1 MSLSDDQRLAMHTPQ
16 EIGKAIKK
24 RRRELKITQK
34 EFAKRLDK
42 SERTIQKYESGEI
55 IIKTG
60 IIKQIADELDIPWQ
74 ELLEAKTELKDTMED
89 NSPDYSFHTLSDV
102 IKALFT
108 MTKIKDITFQLACS
122 KPPESP
128 DWTSSLMVDGKGNGS
143 YNADFCLFIENWMNK
158 LAALQN
164 RTISEELFEAW
175 QNETLEYYSESYF
188 SDATPDENV
197 NDSEKCQKN
206 KKKISTIEII

>member
-1 MSLSDDQRLAMHTPQ
+1 MAMSDDQRFAMYTAE
-16 EIGKAIKK
+16 EIGNAIKK
-24 RRRELKITQK
+24 RRRQLKITQK
-34 EFAKRLDK
+34 EFARRLDK

-74 ELLEAKTELKDTMED
+74 ELLEAKTELKNTMED
-89 NSPDYSFHTLSDV
+89 NSPDYNFRTLSDV

-108 MTKIKDITFQLACS
+108 ITKIKDITFQLACS

-128 DWTSSLMVDGKGNGS
+128 NWTSSLMVDGKGNGL
-143 YNADFCLFIENWMNK
+143 YNADFCLFMENWMNK
-158 LAALQN
+158 LAAL
-164 RTISEELFEAW
+164 

-188 SDATPDENV
+188 SDATPDVNG